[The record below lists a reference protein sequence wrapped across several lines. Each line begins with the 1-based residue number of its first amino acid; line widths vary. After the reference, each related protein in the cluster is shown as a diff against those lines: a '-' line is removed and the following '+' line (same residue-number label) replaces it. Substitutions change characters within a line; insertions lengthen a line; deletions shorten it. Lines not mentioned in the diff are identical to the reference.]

1 MSKEFVIETKDLT
14 KQYGVL
20 FWKKK
25 VPALDKLTIQI
36 PRGSVFGF
44 LGPNGAG
51 KTTTIKMLMD
61 LIQPTHGSATVLDCP
76 VWDVNMKKRIGF
88 LPDTPAFNG
97 LMSASEFLHVCAKLF
112 RLPRKVRYQR
122 VQEVLETVQMTAHA
136 KEKLAGFS
144 RGMLQRIGV
153 AQALL
158 NQPELLILDEPL
170 LGLDPYGRQDL
181 KNIILEQNK
190 KGTTVFFSSHILAD
204 VQEICDRVAILN
216 KGHLLC
222 TGKISDLLH
231 TENLVMRIKN
241 GNDLVAGLMADAKEC
256 QKKDNDTWE
265 LRFECNTPGV
275 SEKLRSFC
283 EEHKDKAELVEQA
296 ESLEDF
302 FFRTI
307 EANNKARQEAEGANQ
322 E

>member
-1 MSKEFVIETKDLT
+1 MANDYVIDTKELT

-61 LIQPTHGSATVLDCP
+61 LIQPTSGSATVLGAP

-97 LMSASEFLHVCAKLF
+97 LMKASEFLHVCAKLF
-112 RLPRKVRYQR
+112 HLPRKVRYQR
-122 VQEVLETVQMTAHA
+122 VAEVLETVHMTAHA

-181 KNIILEQNK
+181 KNIILDQNK
-190 KGTTVFFSSHILAD
+190 KGTTIFFSSHILAD
-204 VQEICDRVAILN
+204 VQEICDYVAILN

-222 TGKISDLLH
+222 SGTLDSLLESDSVKVRLKQADDLLP
-231 TENLVMRIKN
+231 
-241 GNDLVAGLMADAKEC
+241 ALMSDAKEC
-256 QKKDNDTWE
+256 QKKENGVWE
-265 LRFECNTPGV
+265 LSFGKMDV
-275 SEKLRSFC
+275 ALKEKLMKLG
-283 EEHKDKAELVEQA
+283 EEHKEKVEVVEQN

-302 FFRTI
+302 FFRTV
-307 EANNKARQEAEGANQ
+307 EANNAQCKNGEGQA
-322 E
+322 

>member
-1 MSKEFVIETKDLT
+1 MANEFVIDTKDLT

-61 LIQPTHGSATVLDCP
+61 LIQPTSGSATVLGAP
-76 VWDVNMKKRIGF
+76 VWDINMKKRIGF

-97 LMSASEFLHVCAKLF
+97 LMKASEFLHVCAKLF
-112 RLPRKVRYQR
+112 HLPRKVRYER
-122 VQEVLETVQMTAHA
+122 VAEVLEIVHMTDHA

-158 NQPELLILDEPL
+158 NKPELLILDEPL

-181 KNIILEQNK
+181 KNIILDQNK
-190 KGTTVFFSSHILAD
+190 SGTTIFFSSHILAD

-222 TGKISDLLH
+222 TGKINDLLH
-231 TENLVMRIKN
+231 TENLVIRIKD
-241 GNDLVAGLMADAKEC
+241 GNDLVAGLMNDAKEC
-256 QKKDNDTWE
+256 LKKDGNTWE
-265 LRFECNTPGV
+265 LTFDCSQPGV
-275 SEKLRSFC
+275 TDKLKKFG
-283 EEHKDKAELVEQA
+283 EEHKEKAELVEQA

-307 EANNKARQEAEGANQ
+307 ETNNKKRMEEEGGSAQ
-322 E
+322 